1 VFTLVRP
8 LPELGF
14 EIGAVIEATTAEE
27 AALTQPTRFSTVPFC
42 CPERGQHSSEAVVER
57 DLAKD
62 CVPDDQ
68 VAPAAEDDRRGIV
81 LDQ

>member
-27 AALTQPTRFSTVPFC
+27 AALTQPTRFSTMPFMLSRTR
-42 CPERGQHSSEAVVER
+42 PASSEAVVER

-68 VAPAAEDDRRGIV
+68 VALAAEDDRRGIG